1 MNGGGGAFPLLFRER
16 VRVRVDAIGMAGQ
29 WSDAAD
35 LGSFDNPSGGGV
47 NEWAANQ
54 RMGDAADLG
63 GFDRL
68 AAVST
73 NRQRISGWATDAL
86 RQKTIWHTS
95 CLLMKAVKD
104 QQASPYEVLAG
115 VAVEDRDLWNLV
127 LALQEA
133 ELRIFGGRYTSGSRE
148 IRAREAAQNLR
159 PSGKRLFRWWRQMMS
174 APLTG

>member
-1 MNGGGGAFPLLFRER
+1 MKRASTDWADAADLGGFDNPSGGGFQRTLREADKRTEMNGGGGAFPLLFRER

-73 NRQRISGWATDAL
+73 NRQRISGVN
-86 RQKTIWHTS
+86 R
-95 CLLMKAVKD
+95 
-104 QQASPYEVLAG
+104 
-115 VAVEDRDLWNLV
+115 
-127 LALQEA
+127 
-133 ELRIFGGRYTSGSRE
+133 
-148 IRAREAAQNLR
+148 
-159 PSGKRLFRWWRQMMS
+159 
-174 APLTG
+174 